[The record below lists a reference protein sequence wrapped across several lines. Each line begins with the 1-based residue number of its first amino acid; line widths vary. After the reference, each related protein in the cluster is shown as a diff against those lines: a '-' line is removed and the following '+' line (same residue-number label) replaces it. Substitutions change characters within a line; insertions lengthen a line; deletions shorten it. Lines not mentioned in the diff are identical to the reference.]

1 MSHLQEHRGIT
12 YPTTWPG
19 LRPRSRPRQ
28 GVGWWLERRKMMI
41 FIDENKCMLC
51 GACVE
56 ACPWQALSLA
66 EGKLVIDRDLCAE
79 CGACLRLCPVGA
91 IYEVE
96 PAPVVAVAANAAPIM
111 RADTT
116 AVALPA
122 KPERISILT
131 SPRATPPPLWLGV
144 LPVAA
149 RFASGLAGWW
159 LDRRRLAAW
168 DRGGQEL
175 TRRDPR
181 SETLSA
187 TPLMGS
193 RGIRRRW
200 RGGRGR

>member
-1 MSHLQEHRGIT
+1 
-12 YPTTWPG
+12 
-19 LRPRSRPRQ
+19 
-28 GVGWWLERRKMMI
+28 MI
-41 FIDENKCMLC
+41 FVDENKCTLC
-51 GACVE
+51 DACVE
-56 ACPWQALSLA
+56 ACPWQALSLT
-66 EGKLVIDRDLCAE
+66 EGKPAVDHELCAE
-79 CGACLRLCPVGA
+79 CGACLRLCPFDA

-96 PAPVVAVAANAAPIM
+96 PAPVIPVNAEPVL

-122 KPERISILT
+122 KPERISILA
-131 SPRATPPPLWLGV
+131 SPRVTPPPLWVGV

-149 RFASGLAGWW
+149 RFAGGLAGWW

-168 DRGGQEL
+168 DRGGREL

-181 SETLSA
+181 SETPPA